1 MAGANTSFQI
11 TDLDFVDI
19 KNNLKQFLRSQDVLK
34 DYNYEGSALNTLLDV
49 LAYNTQYNA
58 YYLNMVANEMFLDT
72 ALQRN
77 SVVSQAKLLN
87 YTPKSAIAPQATIN
101 LTVNGVTDSSLT
113 LPKFTSF
120 LSEAVDGVNY
130 NFVNTDAYTVNV
142 NNGTAS
148 FQNVILKQGIP
159 NTLSFIVDESTNPTF
174 TFKIPEINVD
184 TTSLVVSVQESSSN
198 TFSNIYNRSTNF
210 LTLNGSSTA
219 YFLQEGLNGFYEVY
233 FGDGILGKKLSNG
246 NVVNLSY
253 ITTQG
258 TSAAGANSF
267 VIMDSVGGFSNI
279 SITPLFPATQ
289 GSPKES
295 ISSIKF
301 QAPKSYSAQNR
312 AVTKEDYITVIQQN
326 NLGYSFDAVNVWG
339 GQENDPPVY
348 GQVFVALKPTG
359 GYLFT
364 ESQKLKLVNEVLKPI
379 SLMTIQP
386 TIVDPDYTYIQIT
399 ANVLFDPKKT
409 NLTSSQI
416 RDSVKTAINNYAKI
430 TLNTFN
436 STFNASEFNNVIK
449 TVSNSI
455 IANEINIKLQKK
467 FYPNLSSPTTY
478 TLNFGVKLEKGL
490 FFSGITSSPS
500 VIYRN
505 PLNLATTINNS
516 FIEEVPSSTGGLE
529 SITVTNPGFGYQ
541 YPPDITILGDGSEAK
556 AEAVLVNGTIREIKV
571 TNKGSGYTAAIVKIT
586 PKVNDST
593 GTLGSATAILE
604 GRYGTLRSYYNDT
617 ENIKVIFQNN
627 IGSVDYNLGKVILN
641 AFNPLNV
648 NNDLGQLTIT
658 ANPTTTIISSSYNRI
673 ITVDEFDPNSIIVN
687 VTAKTT

>member
-1 MAGANTSFQI
+1 MAGANTSIQI

-19 KNNLKQFLRSQDVLK
+19 KNNLKQFLRSQDILK

-87 YTPKSAIAPQATIN
+87 YTPKSASAAQATIN
-101 LTVNGVTDSSLT
+101 LTVNGVTDTALT

-120 LSEAVDGVNY
+120 MSEAIDGINY
-130 NFVNTDAYTVNV
+130 NFVNTDSYTVNV
-142 NNGTAS
+142 NNGTAF
-148 FQNVILKQGIP
+148 FQNVSLKQGIP
-159 NTLSFIVDESTNPTF
+159 TTLSFIVDESTNPTF

-184 TTSLVVSVQESSSN
+184 TNSLVVNVQESSSN
-198 TFSNIYNRSTNF
+198 TYSNIYNRSTNF

-246 NVVNLSY
+246 NVVTLSY
-253 ITTQG
+253 IITQG
-258 TSAAGANSF
+258 TFSAGSNNF
-267 VIMDSVGGFSNI
+267 VLMDSVGGYSNT
-279 SITPLFPATQ
+279 SITPVSSATQ
-289 GSPKES
+289 GSFKES

-348 GQVFVALKPTG
+348 GQVFVSMKPTG
-359 GYLFT
+359 GYLLT
-364 ESQKLKLVNEVLKPI
+364 ETQKLKLINEVIKPI
-379 SLMTIQP
+379 SIMTVQP
-386 TIVDPDYTYIQIT
+386 VIVDPDYTYIQIT
-399 ANVLFDPKKT
+399 ANVLYDTKKT
-409 NLTSSQI
+409 SLTAGQI
-416 RDSVKTAINNYAKI
+416 RDAVKTAINNYAKL

-436 STFNASEFNNVIK
+436 STFNASDFNNIIK
-449 TVSNSI
+449 TVSGSI
-455 IANEINIKLQKK
+455 VANEINIKLQKK
-467 FYPNLSSPTTY
+467 FYPNLSTPTTY
-478 TLNFGVKLEKGL
+478 TLNFGVPLEKGL
-490 FFSGITSSPS
+490 FFSGITSTPS
-500 VIYRN
+500 VVYRN
-505 PLNLATTINNS
+505 PLNLASTINNI
-516 FIEEVPSSTGGLE
+516 FVEEIPSSTGGIE
-529 SITVTNPGFGYQ
+529 SVTVTNPGFGYE
-541 YPPDITILGDGSEAK
+541 YPPDIAILGDGTGAT
-556 AEAVLVNGTIREIKV
+556 AEAILVGGSIRQIKIL
-571 TNKGSGYTAAIVKIT
+571 NKGTGYTAAIIKIT

-593 GTLGSATAILE
+593 GTLGAGLAVLE
-604 GRYGTLRSYYNDT
+604 GRYGTLRSYYNNT
-617 ENIKVIFQNN
+617 QNVKVVFQNN

-641 AFNPLNV
+641 AFQPINV
-648 NNDLGQLTIT
+648 NNELGRLTIT

-673 ITVDEFDPNSIIVN
+673 ISVDEFDPNSIVVN